1 MNTII
6 PKRLW
11 IPLLSFFLFTHY
23 STAQTQISGAV
34 LGVQN
39 TPLSYANVLLLNP
52 ADSSLVLG
60 NITDE
65 NGKYAFDAV
74 QTGSYMLSI
83 SMIGYQDQKS
93 EVFKMK
99 DEPGLYT
106 PPIITLTTDDA
117 LLDEVEVVEKRALFE
132 QKIDRLVVN
141 VDKSITLSGST
152 ALEVLKRSPGVAVN
166 PQTNSISMSGKD
178 GVIVMMNGKISRM
191 PADAVVQLLG
201 GMNADN
207 IEKIELIHTPPANFE
222 AQGNAGFINIV
233 FKKSQDDG
241 INGGFSVNA
250 GYGKKEKAGASIN
263 LNFRKNKI
271 NLFGNYSW
279 KYNNN
284 PQLFT
289 NYRSFIKDG
298 KLIENIGESERD
310 PTRTHVQNAR
320 LGIDVHLSDKT
331 IIGGLATWSNRYWK
345 MNALNSVQSLE
356 DGSLINRISIPNGEV
371 NEDNSFL
378 GNINLQH
385 QFSENQ
391 KLNIDL
397 DYAYFINR
405 NPSNYV
411 NRFFDG
417 NDQLIEETTLRVSK
431 DNPLDIWVGKI
442 DYTRNFGK
450 KVIVE
455 LGLKGTTTSFDND
468 VLVEDLI
475 QQTWTE
481 VPLFSSEAMMTEKV
495 GAAYTAV
502 LWKLNEK
509 TDVKLGLRYEYSD
522 INLGTTEEPNIVDRQ
537 RGRWFPS
544 LFISNKINET
554 NNVQFS
560 YSRRINRPG
569 FKQLAPWFIFFDP
582 STVSTGNPA
591 LLASISDAIRGSYI
605 WKTAQLDLQYTYTDN
620 MIGRHQPSVDLE
632 TNTQV
637 NGAKNFLDAHLAAA
651 SLSFPFKPAKWW
663 EIRSSWTVQ
672 WMKINDKVEGK
683 KIAFD
688 NSSWYMNGSS
698 SFTLPQKYTIEISGT
713 YFSPSLGGAV
723 LWQSFNSVDF
733 GIQKEFENNNGTL
746 KFAINDIFNGS
757 NWRGSLD
764 DPDVDFVYRSLYGFS
779 ERVFRLTYSRRFG
792 NNKLKGERKRT
803 TGSVEEQRRVN

>member
-1 MNTII
+1 MNTIL
-6 PKRLW
+6 PKN
-11 IPLLSFFLFTHY
+11 LLMILFFLLLLPSY
-23 STAQTQISGAV
+23 IIAQTQISGEVIDA
-34 LGVQN
+34 QN
-39 TPLSYANVLLLNP
+39 LPLSYANVLLLNP
-52 ADSSLVLG
+52 SDSSLVLG

-65 NGKYAFDAV
+65 SGKYSFDRV
-74 QTGSYMLSI
+74 PVGSYALMV
-83 SMIGYQDQKS
+83 SMIGYQDQYS
-93 EVFKMK
+93 DVFQVKNQN
-99 DEPGLYT
+99 GLH
-106 PPIITLTTDDA
+106 TLPKIALQTDAA
-117 LLDEVEVVEKRALFE
+117 LLEEVEVVEKRALFE

-178 GVIVMMNGKISRM
+178 GVVVMMNGKISRM

-207 IEKIELIHTPPANFE
+207 IEKIELIHTPPANFD

-233 FKKSQDDG
+233 FKKNQNEG

-250 GYGKKEKAGASIN
+250 GYGKKEKAGASVN

-271 NLFGNYSW
+271 NLYGDYSW

-289 NYRSFIKDG
+289 NYRSFVKDG
-298 KLIENIGESERD
+298 KLIENIGESRRD

-320 LGIDVHLSDKT
+320 LGIDIHLSDKT
-331 IIGGLATWSNRYWK
+331 IIGGLASWSNRYWK
-345 MNALNSVQSLE
+345 MEALNSVQSLE
-356 DGSLINRISIPNGEV
+356 NGILINQISIPNDEV

-378 GNINLQH
+378 GNINFQH
-385 QFSENQ
+385 QISENQ
-391 KLNIDL
+391 KLNVDI
-397 DYAYFINR
+397 DYAYFHNR
-405 NPSNYV
+405 NPSNY
-411 NRFFDG
+411 NNQFFDG
-417 NDQLIEETTLRVSK
+417 DDQLIEETTLRVSK
-431 DNPLDIWVGKI
+431 DNPLNIWVGKI

-450 KVIVE
+450 NIVWE
-455 LGLKGTTTSFDND
+455 VGLKGTSTSFDND
-468 VLVEDLI
+468 VLVEDLV
-475 QQTWTE
+475 QQTWQE
-481 VPLFSSEAMMTEKV
+481 LPLFSSEAMMREQV

-522 INLGTTEEPNIVDRQ
+522 INLGTTEEPSIVDRQ
-537 RGRWFPS
+537 RGRLFPS
-544 LFISNKINET
+544 LFVSNKIDEINQ
-554 NNVQFS
+554 VQFS
-560 YSRRINRPG
+560 YSRRIDRPG

-582 STVSTGNPA
+582 STVSTGNPT
-591 LLASISDAIRGSYI
+591 LQASISDAIRGSYI

-632 TNTQV
+632 TNTQI

-651 SLSFPFKPAKWW
+651 SLSFPFKITNWW
-663 EIRSSWTVQ
+663 EVRSSWTAQ
-672 WMKINDKVEGK
+672 WAKINDQIEGEKVT
-683 KIAFD
+683 FD

-698 SFTLPQKYTIEISGT
+698 SFTLPKKYTIEVSGT

-733 GIQKEFENNNGTL
+733 GIQKEFNANHGTL
-746 KFAINDIFNGS
+746 KLAVNDIFNGS
-757 NWRGSLD
+757 NWRGNLD
-764 DPDVDFVYRSLYGFS
+764 DPDVNFVYRSLYGFS

-792 NNKLKGERKRT
+792 NNKLKGERKRA
-803 TGSVEEQRRVN
+803 TGSAEEQRRVN